1 MRTTNA
7 FLDDYSDALAA
18 IDPATTAFEREHRRT
33 FSQTELCLAFLHKY
47 LPDEEVKTVP
57 ALMMGYPRIMG
68 DNVDNASRYALV
80 NVRHLCSR
88 FGSMSAWVDALMQ
101 YTQTPEV
108 LRCFNV
114 RDQVVELRPSAAE
127 TLLAVLADWLG
138 RRVPWTERRH
148 QVAKPGEAVV
158 FLDRRQT
165 KVTYDIPAIPAERQ
179 AVKGYA
185 LKPRTYN
192 PPIKITFDELR
203 RVSAEVDARE
213 ARDDWPAD
221 SLPPVHLAK
230 RLEKL
235 KTQDVDGFFDGE
247 TFTLDGAT
255 HLVGMLSSGKSTF
268 VIALLF
274 ALTLGGGGKRIAV
287 IVSDT
292 MQGASLSARLRRH
305 AVSATVLS
313 SFRNREGH
321 LQSIHWQH
329 SLNKASWSLSSL
341 GDLAVG
347 FSTACPLD
355 GAQGDPGLI
364 KGEIEDGWRFPKF
377 PDKQCHHIYQTPS
390 ADDDDENAN
399 PDDVG
404 DRTNTSSCPLWSTCP
419 AQAQQRTAV
428 DASVLIMTPAA
439 FIHMTPDVWTT
450 RSRISL
456 PELVQYE
463 YDLVIVDEVDSV
475 QKTFDDI
482 FAPRAPIMGDEQNNY
497 APSVGLKSSEALRQR
512 SGIQFRKPV
521 NAKWQS
527 NFFTFFRLIGAIYAM
542 LQNEREALQ
551 SFYQDSP
558 FTAGSILYDLWRRR
572 LKIDADAEIDLT
584 LDNPKF
590 AGEFLDVIK
599 VAGAINRYARGTS
612 VSDDQDE
619 NDDSPRFNDDRF
631 AQAADTLRALARQLL
646 VTDFYEGVMEDIESK
661 LAGRLSVFN
670 AVGLSSEKVGELK
683 PRHNALA
690 LILATVTALA
700 LSHYNWLVKTQAAV
714 ARDFQIE
721 DGYLLGQASGLIKNY
736 RTLLPANPAGAA
748 FGLFY
753 DDPRRDQTDAMGGK
767 LTLISHLGVGR
778 HLLTH
783 LHDLLAFE
791 GQAGP
796 HTLLLSG
803 TSWAGG
809 SVHAPAP
816 RTRKPMAR
824 SSSPSFDV
832 QVPVKAVLVQPEE
845 ELEAISH
852 SVFSLMHMPDAKGR
866 QIRIS
871 GTSQERRRENLTA
884 ISGCFAS
891 PSDGLNRFE
900 SDWSRLNTK
909 WAAWKSDALDDRR
922 RVLLVTNSYDDAAI
936 VADALADAFRKN
948 GYTDWSVNCLVRDRD
963 DTLAGEAGS
972 RLRLA
977 RPLPRSLI
985 ERFGEQPEQSVL
997 VAPMQNIARGHNILN
1012 SRRVA
1017 AISSIYFL
1025 HRVHPRPDD
1034 LGPTIGRLN
1043 RSTQAW
1049 FDHGLM
1055 MPAGKTVTVANRAQR
1070 MRYAANYIVRHGLE
1084 AGRGGYQ
1091 TLPAE
1096 YKAQF
1101 AWDML
1106 TSLWQTIGR
1115 GIRGGCPV
1123 FAAFVDYA
1131 FAPLS
1136 FDSNYDKDTPH
1147 SSALVQCIKQLDLAI
1162 AEKTNPKEYK
1172 VAQMLYQPFY
1182 DALKNTQGLRHDE

>member
-1 MRTTNA
+1 ML
-7 FLDDYSDALAA
+7 FSMIYSAALAA
-18 IDPATTAFEREHRRT
+18 IDPATTAFEKEYRRT
-33 FSQTELCLAFLHKY
+33 FAQTELCLAFLYKY
-47 LPDEEVKTVP
+47 LPDEEVRAVP
-57 ALMMGYPRIMG
+57 ALMMGYPKIMG
-68 DNVDNASRYALV
+68 DNVANASRHALV

-88 FGSMSAWVDALMQ
+88 FASMSAWVDALMQ
-101 YTQTPEV
+101 YTQTREV
-108 LRCFNV
+108 IRCFNV
-114 RDQVVELRPSAAE
+114 RDQLVESRPSAAE
-127 TLLAVLADWLG
+127 TLLAVLDDWLS

-148 QVAKPGEAVV
+148 QVANPGEAVV
-158 FLDRRQT
+158 FLDHRQT
-165 KVTYDIPAIPAERQ
+165 KVSYHIPAIPAERQ
-179 AVKGYA
+179 AVKGYT

-192 PPIKITFDELR
+192 PPIQITFDELK

-213 ARDDWPAD
+213 AGDDWPAD
-221 SLPPVHLAK
+221 SLPPIHLAQ

-235 KTQDVDGFFDGE
+235 KTQDVAGFFDGE
-247 TFTLDGAT
+247 TFTMDGAT

-287 IVSDT
+287 LVSDT

-305 AVSATVLS
+305 SVNATVLS

-329 SLNKASWSLSSL
+329 SLNEANWSLSSL

-355 GAQGDPGLI
+355 GAQSDPELVE
-364 KGEIEDGWRFPKF
+364 GEIEDRWRFPKF
-377 PDKQCHHIYQTPS
+377 PDKQCHRLYQTSS
-390 ADDDDENAN
+390 ADDDDDNAN

-404 DRTNTSSCPLWSTCP
+404 DSTNASSCPLWSTCP

-428 DASVLIMTPAA
+428 DTSVLIMTPAA

-463 YDLVIVDEVDSV
+463 FDLVIVDEVDSV
-475 QKTFDDI
+475 QKAFDEI
-482 FAPRAPIMGDEQNNY
+482 FTPRAPIMGDEQNSY
-497 APSVGLKSSEALRQR
+497 APSVGLKSSEALRQH

-527 NFFTFFRLIGAIYAM
+527 NFFTFFRLIGTIYAM

-572 LKIDADAEIDLT
+572 LKIDADTQVHLT

-590 AGEFLDVIK
+590 AREFLDVIK

-619 NDDSPRFNDDRF
+619 NDDSPRFKDDRF
-631 AQAADTLRALARQLL
+631 EQAADALRNLARQLL
-646 VTDFYEGVMEDIESK
+646 VTDYYEGVMEEIESE

-670 AVGLSSEKVGELK
+670 AVGLSSKKVDELK

-816 RTRKPMAR
+816 RTRKHMAC
-824 SSSPSFDV
+824 SSPSFDV
-832 QVPVKAVLVQPEE
+832 QVPV
-845 ELEAISH
+845 
-852 SVFSLMHMPDAKGR
+852 
-866 QIRIS
+866 
-871 GTSQERRRENLTA
+871 
-884 ISGCFAS
+884 
-891 PSDGLNRFE
+891 
-900 SDWSRLNTK
+900 SRLSLFNLK
-909 WAAWKSDALDDRR
+909 KS
-922 RVLLVTNSYDDAAI
+922 
-936 VADALADAFRKN
+936 
-948 GYTDWSVNCLVRDRD
+948 
-963 DTLAGEAGS
+963 
-972 RLRLA
+972 
-977 RPLPRSLI
+977 
-985 ERFGEQPEQSVL
+985 
-997 VAPMQNIARGHNILN
+997 
-1012 SRRVA
+1012 SRR
-1017 AISSIYFL
+1017 
-1025 HRVHPRPDD
+1025 
-1034 LGPTIGRLN
+1034 
-1043 RSTQAW
+1043 
-1049 FDHGLM
+1049 
-1055 MPAGKTVTVANRAQR
+1055 
-1070 MRYAANYIVRHGLE
+1070 
-1084 AGRGGYQ
+1084 
-1091 TLPAE
+1091 
-1096 YKAQF
+1096 
-1101 AWDML
+1101 
-1106 TSLWQTIGR
+1106 
-1115 GIRGGCPV
+1115 
-1123 FAAFVDYA
+1123 
-1131 FAPLS
+1131 
-1136 FDSNYDKDTPH
+1136 
-1147 SSALVQCIKQLDLAI
+1147 
-1162 AEKTNPKEYK
+1162 
-1172 VAQMLYQPFY
+1172 
-1182 DALKNTQGLRHDE
+1182 